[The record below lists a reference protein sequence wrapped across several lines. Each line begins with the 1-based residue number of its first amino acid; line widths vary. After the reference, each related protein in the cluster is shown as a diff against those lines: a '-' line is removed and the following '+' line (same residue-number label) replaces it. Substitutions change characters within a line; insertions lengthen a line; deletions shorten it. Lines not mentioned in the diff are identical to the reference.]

1 MKRELYTILLLFV
14 LTGCFIVKE
23 KESVTPGAAVQLD
36 SIPGQCPYLT
46 KDNKGNTVL
55 SWVRMI
61 NDSTSEFC
69 YARNITSHSV
79 SKPIVIPNSQNIQ
92 PHGENLPK
100 IIFKPSGEIIAFW
113 GARNATPKNKYSGLI
128 FFTQSFDDGKTW
140 TAPKRLI
147 TDTSSFDQR
156 YYDVALLS
164 DGEVGV
170 IWLDNR
176 KTTTSE
182 GSALYFMKTEGDKGF
197 VGSGTL
203 ISESCC
209 QCCRTKLLVDRR
221 GSIHAIYRGILE
233 NSVRDMVHIVSI
245 DGGKSF
251 SSPNR
256 ISPDNWVIKGCP
268 HTGPSMTENEEGIHF
283 TWFTGGKERG
293 SYYTKSTDNGNSFLV
308 RDSVSSMGS
317 HPQITCLPSGELL
330 IAYEEDNQLEN
341 RFVKRI
347 AVQIRNAAGGQE
359 SRAFI
364 TNLDHS
370 ASYPVLSASNNQ
382 EVVVAYTRDIND
394 KPYVAYQKVSVR

>member
-1 MKRELYTILLLFV
+1 MKRELHFILLLFIAA
-14 LTGCFIVKE
+14 GCFTIKGKVA
-23 KESVTPGAAVQLD
+23 VVPGNAIRVD

-69 YARNITSHSV
+69 YARNITSGGIV
-79 SKPIVIPNSQNIQ
+79 KPIVIPNSRNIQ

-100 IIFKPSGEIIAFW
+100 IIFKPSGEIIALW

-140 TAPKRLI
+140 STPKRLI
-147 TDTSSFDQR
+147 SDTTSFDQR

-176 KTTTSE
+176 KVSPSE
-182 GSALYFMKTEGDKGF
+182 GSALYFMKTDGDKGF

-221 GSIHAIYRGILE
+221 GSIHAIYRGILG

-245 DGGKSF
+245 DGGRSF
-251 SSPNR
+251 SSPKR

-283 TWFTGGKERG
+283 TWFTGGKGRG
-293 SYYTKSTDNGNSFLV
+293 SYYTKSTDNGNSFLA

-317 HPQITCLPSGELL
+317 HPQITCLSSGELM
-330 IAYEEDNQLEN
+330 IAYEEDNEVAD

-347 AVQIRNAAGGQE
+347 SVQIRNGDGEQE
-359 SRAFI
+359 SKSFI

-370 ASYPVLSASNNQ
+370 ASYPVLSPSASD
-382 EVVVAYTRDIND
+382 EVVVAYTTDVND
-394 KPYVAYQKVSVR
+394 KPYVAFQRVSVR